1 MHIKIVLQQISLLQQ
16 MAEVAVAVTQQES
29 QSKSKSQF
37 QSNDIDNRLRV
48 NFLLFAVARE
58 RVAFAVNL

>member
-29 QSKSKSQF
+29 QSKSQF